1 MTSVARDAVPV
12 WIVHPVVQGSAQPLR
27 TQASRLAEACS
38 LADSI
43 GLRID
48 RAEQFRVRR
57 RRPATL
63 LGSGAVESLRAD
75 LAGAAEA
82 PKLILFNVDLTPVQQ
97 RNLEAA
103 LQIKIL
109 DRTSLIL
116 EIFGARAATR
126 EGCLQVELAHLEW
139 QRSRLVR
146 SWTHLERQRGGF
158 GFLGGPGESQ
168 IEIDR
173 RLITRRVARIRKEL
187 EHVRQRRDLHRR
199 RRKHPTVALVGYA
212 NAGKST
218 LFSRL
223 TGKPADARNQ
233 PFTTLDPLM
242 RACTLPSGRTVI
254 FSDTVGFVSELP
266 TLLIA
271 AFRATLE
278 EAVHADLLVHVR
290 DITHPETAAQRRDTI
305 DVLTD
310 LGALQEG
317 ADTQLEVLN
326 KIDRL
331 TDDDVQR
338 LRGRQSRAI
347 PVSGRLGTGLTELL
361 EAVDLRLGRNRSEF
375 EIALEPTDSSTLAW
389 LHARGAI
396 VRQRA
401 DDSLLRV
408 RVSLDPE
415 ERSRLDDR
423 LARMPRSGTP
433 DLQP

>member
-1 MTSVARDAVPV
+1 MTAPPDHAVPV
-12 WIVHPVVQGSAQPLR
+12 WVVHPVIQGKAQPLR

-38 LADSI
+38 LAGSI
-43 GLRID
+43 GLRVR
-48 RAEQFRVRR
+48 RAEQFKVRQPS
-57 RRPATL
+57 PAML
-63 LGSGAVESLRAD
+63 LGSGTVESLRAAI
-75 LAGAAEA
+75 AGASEA
-82 PKLILFNVDLTPVQQ
+82 PGLILFNIDLTPVQQ

-103 LQIKIL
+103 LKTKIL

-126 EGCLQVELAHLEW
+126 EGSLQVELAHLEW

-168 IEIDR
+168 IELDR
-173 RLITRRVARIRKEL
+173 RLIGRRVARIRKEL
-187 EHVRQRRDLHRR
+187 ENVRRRRGLHRR
-199 RRKHPTVALVGYA
+199 RRIHPTVALVGYA

-218 LFSRL
+218 LFSQL
-223 TGKPADARNQ
+223 TGKPAEARNQ

-278 EAVHADLLVHVR
+278 EAVYADLLIHVR
-290 DITHPETAAQRRDTI
+290 DITHPETAAQRRDVI
-305 DVLTD
+305 RVLTD
-310 LGALQEG
+310 LGALEEG
-317 ADTQLEVLN
+317 ADTQFEALN

-331 TDDDVQR
+331 PEDDIRR
-338 LRGRQSRAI
+338 LRDRQSQAV
-347 PVSGRLGTGLTELL
+347 PVSGLAGTGLTELL
-361 EAVDLRLGRNRSEF
+361 EAVDLRLGRGRTEF
-375 EIALEPTDSSTLAW
+375 DVTLEPADSPTLAW
-389 LHARGAI
+389 LHERGAV
-396 VRQRA
+396 VRQWTA
-401 DDSLLRV
+401 DSRFHV
-408 RVSLDPE
+408 RVSLDPAE
-415 ERSRLDDR
+415 QSDLNAR
-423 LARMPRSGTP
+423 LARVSESGDL